1 MSAARATAAG
11 HGNAFS
17 AVARLHF
24 KLLSLH
30 LIPHRNDIQHIHRA
44 IIIQVAAAGGGVG
57 CGILAEAVAHR
68 NQVEDVHL
76 AVVTDVA
83 RQVFIRADV
92 DRRRAVEVAVD
103 DPRSDRPAFPGRTR
117 YNRSVSVFLAPVST
131 SWRAVEQVELVSLF
145 PQILRPAV
153 KYAATPLPGIR
164 HECRAPS
171 SGQSQD
177 EAELRV
183 GTVETQA

>member
-1 MSAARATAAG
+1 VSAARATAAG

-76 AVVTDVA
+76 AVVIDVA
-83 RQVFIRADV
+83 RRLSDHSLIACLWSTREHHRLITRTSTNMGRGVGFRAHRNPP
-92 DRRRAVEVAVD
+92 RRSLKRSIPHRA
-103 DPRSDRPAFPGRTR
+103 
-117 YNRSVSVFLAPVST
+117 
-131 SWRAVEQVELVSLF
+131 
-145 PQILRPAV
+145 
-153 KYAATPLPGIR
+153 
-164 HECRAPS
+164 
-171 SGQSQD
+171 
-177 EAELRV
+177 
-183 GTVETQA
+183 